1 MEGCRGV
8 MNRPH
13 LSSEDFEIVFVRSR
27 LLEDELSQ
35 FPGSDVVRKS

>member
-13 LSSEDFEIVFVRSR
+13 LSPEDFEIVFVRSR

-35 FPGSDVVRKS
+35 FPGSDVVRKA